1 MTYKRNEQAAT
12 ISQVWD
18 GSELKLTF
26 RRTVPQR
33 LMLQWE
39 ELTQIASNIS
49 LNNEEDAPVWRFT
62 SNGQYSVQSLY
73 AVLSFRGVMP
83 IHIPAVWQLNVPP
96 RVHIFLWLLY
106 NNKLLTRDNLQKKRE
121 MQKISL
127 PYFAARKRALTISSS
142 IAVYLN

>member
-49 LNNEEDAPVWRFT
+49 LNNEEDAPV
-62 SNGQYSVQSLY
+62 
-73 AVLSFRGVMP
+73 
-83 IHIPAVWQLNVPP
+83 
-96 RVHIFLWLLY
+96 
-106 NNKLLTRDNLQKKRE
+106 
-121 MQKISL
+121 
-127 PYFAARKRALTISSS
+127 
-142 IAVYLN
+142 